1 MNDIIHEGK
10 VPADWSDSIIV
21 TLFKGKR
28 YALELGLKLTDHVLK
43 VIERVVEY
51 VKQLTLIKC
60 SLASAPV
67 EAQQMQFLFSDT
79 FKRSISRNTGNCI
92 WHLSIWKRPSI
103 KCTRVV
109 S

>member
-28 YALELGLKLTDHVLK
+28 YALEPEQLSWTEHVLK

-79 FKRSISRNTGNCI
+79 FKRSIS
-92 WHLSIWKRPSI
+92 
-103 KCTRVV
+103 
-109 S
+109 